1 MAVSIFF
8 LVIYIIMIFGVV
20 VFESVEAGVAY
31 ERAITLGLILS
42 VGFHFEMR
50 LNELLRE
57 WRLK

>member
-1 MAVSIFF
+1 
-8 LVIYIIMIFGVV
+8 MIFGVV